1 MNIFKALSMGKGRL
15 NEENMS
21 AMLGYLLSPRQPHGL
36 GDLFLKRFLSTL
48 NNFEGCN
55 GRFNN
60 VLDTKNPLEAEVL
73 LEEPYSYLGK
83 KWFVDLVI
91 QIYTKGGSTL
101 NDKNEV
107 HRIIIENKIHSQSS
121 NSIQLRSEFLAV
133 LDDLKSQQA
142 QNTTDITMVF
152 LTPDITTGP
161 LQSEFN
167 TLLDSDLE
175 NHRKAWLKWTGDSSI
190 ISIIRS
196 VLKDESIGN
205 IDPISDYMRHTL
217 KAFIRHVLDSQEE
230 LKNPSTIKS
239 NDPGEIKEFILARMD
254 DVLYRIEQYDSSTIR
269 VYNVETQE
277 NEVALP
283 MLKRINIELH
293 LGLDT
298 HFSSGQAKNTRH
310 LGKEIIR
317 CLKEQG
323 KSESSSPT

>member
-48 NNFEGCN
+48 NNFGGCK
-55 GRFNN
+55 GRFGS
-60 VLDTKNPLEAEVL
+60 VLDTKYPLEAEVL
-73 LEEPYSYLGK
+73 LEEPYSHLGK

-91 QIYTKGGSTL
+91 QIYTKASPL
-101 NDKNEV
+101 NDKNEI
-107 HRIIIENKIHSQSS
+107 HRIIIENKIHPQSS

-133 LDDLKSQQA
+133 LEDLKSQQA

-152 LTPDITTGP
+152 LTPDITIGP

-167 TLLDSDLE
+167 ALLDDDLE

-196 VLKDESIGN
+196 VLKDESIGD

-239 NDPGEIKEFILARMD
+239 NDPGEIKEFVLARMD

-269 VYNVETQE
+269 VYNLETQE

-283 MLKRINIELH
+283 MLKRINIELQ

-298 HFSSGQAKNTRH
+298 HFSRGQAKNTRH

-317 CLKEQG
+317 SLKEQG
-323 KSESSSPT
+323 KAESNPST